1 MCLAIP
7 GKIKSIELQHNGL
20 VRMAKVS
27 FGGITKE
34 ASLEMLPDA
43 KIDDYVLVHVG
54 VAISKVNEEEA
65 KKTFKYLE
73 EIGELGE
80 LEDVEDYLP
89 EKLSNWFDIST
100 YNTLYDILI
109 EIKKIAKLKPIIRLV
124 VLEKPSKSLIISILL
139 FIKEKQN
146 KIAENKRNQKL

>member
-7 GKIKSIELQHNGL
+7 GKIKSIELQYNGT
-20 VRMAKVS
+20 VKMAKVS

-43 KIDDYVLVHVG
+43 DIGDYVLVHVG

-65 KKTFKYLE
+65 KKTFEYLA

-89 EKLSNWFDIST
+89 
-100 YNTLYDILI
+100 
-109 EIKKIAKLKPIIRLV
+109 KKEEL
-124 VLEKPSKSLIISILL
+124 
-139 FIKEKQN
+139 
-146 KIAENKRNQKL
+146 